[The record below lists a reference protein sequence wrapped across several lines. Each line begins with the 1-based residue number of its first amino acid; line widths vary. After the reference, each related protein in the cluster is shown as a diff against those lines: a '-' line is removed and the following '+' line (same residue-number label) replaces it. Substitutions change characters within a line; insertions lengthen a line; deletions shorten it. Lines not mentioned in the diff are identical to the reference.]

1 MVESMTKT
9 LRKAFVD
16 SKMSMRQLSKKAG
29 VPYSFTH
36 GLIKNN
42 KNPQIFTFE
51 KLAGVLRLE
60 LTKSD
65 DDDRLAP

>member
-1 MVESMTKT
+1 MTET
-9 LRKAFVD
+9 LKQTFLN
-16 SKMSMRQLSKKAG
+16 SKMSMRTLSRKAG
-29 VPYSFTH
+29 VPYSSVH

-60 LTKSD
+60 LTKSVD
-65 DDDRLAP
+65 GDQLAS